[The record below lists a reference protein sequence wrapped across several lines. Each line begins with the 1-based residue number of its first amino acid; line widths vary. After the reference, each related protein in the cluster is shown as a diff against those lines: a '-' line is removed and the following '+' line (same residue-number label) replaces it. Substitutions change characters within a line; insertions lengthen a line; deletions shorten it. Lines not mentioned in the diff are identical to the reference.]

1 MCVYVATC
9 PSTRSQKKT
18 CLPRVPVSLVHSF
31 IFALL
36 LNNFC
41 VTKYTYRRKK
51 IFDVNGEFYTIRFSF
66 LLLNCTDFLF
76 IELYRPVGFFSY
88 CLLTFES
95 HQLCNSHFGGL
106 FGISGWSRCYCV
118 YFTARFILLIGIFQ
132 QHCLFLLVFRI
143 NFDSNCGNFALVPA
157 SLFLMGSHF
166 TLRCYKGITK
176 LLSFQCGIRL
186 RNYVWDEQHCH

>member
-1 MCVYVATC
+1 MCVFWIFNNFILCVYVATC

-106 FGISGWSRCYCV
+106 FGIIPVDQDVIVC
-118 YFTARFILLIGIFQ
+118 IL
-132 QHCLFLLVFRI
+132 QH
-143 NFDSNCGNFALVPA
+143 
-157 SLFLMGSHF
+157 GSF
-166 TLRCYKGITK
+166 
-176 LLSFQCGIRL
+176 F
-186 RNYVWDEQHCH
+186 